1 MQHASNGV
9 VGLETLLSLTLDIVQ
24 DGSMTLIKALSKMTC
39 EPANLLGLDVGRLQ
53 KGGAADMVIF
63 DPSAEWIVDLDKLVS
78 KSKNTPFEGRKMKG
92 KVTRTI
98 VDGRTVFKQEV

>member
-1 MQHASNGV
+1 
-9 VGLETLLSLTLDIVQ
+9 
-24 DGSMTLIKALSKMTC
+24 
-39 EPANLLGLDVGRLQ
+39 
-53 KGGAADMVIF
+53 MVIF